1 MSELNNILEWIK
13 AYFDEKAKKNI
24 KFVPLSR
31 DHINVHGTNI
41 REYLLND
48 DIDSFKKYTNQ
59 NSIIYITISDQEF
72 LICIIKKIKEEYLNI
87 YSSI

>member
-72 LICIIKKIKEEYLNI
+72 LICIIRKIKEE
-87 YSSI
+87 

>member
-31 DHINVHGTNI
+31 EQINAHGTNI
-41 REYLLND
+41 REY
-48 DIDSFKKYTNQ
+48 
-59 NSIIYITISDQEF
+59 
-72 LICIIKKIKEEYLNI
+72 
-87 YSSI
+87 

>member
-1 MSELNNILEWIK
+1 MSELNNIIEWIK
-13 AYFDEKAKKNI
+13 AYFDETAKKNI
-24 KFVPLSR
+24 QFMPLSR

-59 NSIIYITISDQEF
+59 KLHYLYNDFRSRILDLYN
-72 LICIIKKIKEEYLNI
+72 KED
-87 YSSI
+87 